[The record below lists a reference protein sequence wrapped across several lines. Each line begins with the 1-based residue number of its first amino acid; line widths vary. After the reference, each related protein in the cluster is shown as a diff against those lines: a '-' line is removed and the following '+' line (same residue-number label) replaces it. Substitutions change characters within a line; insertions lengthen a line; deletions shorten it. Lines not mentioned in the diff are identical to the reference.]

1 MSLPHLPV
9 ELLWYTAEN
18 LESEKDIN
26 AFSQANRMLHDKLN
40 TYLYQRNIKQSGSS
54 GLLWIARHGRLEEAK
69 ILLGEAAKIQ
79 IPSSAFPIA
88 LLLAADK
95 GSEDMVKL
103 LLEHGVDVNA
113 SVEELYALQEAHV
126 KELYGTALLGAS
138 AGGHEQIARL
148 LLDNS
153 ADVNTQGGD
162 YGTALQGASAG
173 GHEQIVKLLL
183 DNGTD
188 VNR

>member
-9 ELLWYTAEN
+9 ELLWCTAEN

-126 KELYGTALLGAS
+126 KELFGTALQWAHTEELYGTALL
-138 AGGHEQIARL
+138 
-148 LLDNS
+148 
-153 ADVNTQGGD
+153 
-162 YGTALQGASAG
+162 GASAG

-188 VNR
+188 VNT